1 VVVNDTRFL
10 RRNVA
15 ILQEAQV
22 ALNIAFGAILSAYIG
37 NSLAEIDN
45 RPFDHVVLARFFLLV
60 AVFILGLCLGN
71 SFILRG
77 EYRIGSLFLAVAFVA
92 AGFAHEEGRTLGFE
106 VVILRLLSACWFFA
120 LLGSDAVLT
129 AINYIH
135 HRNRK

>member
-10 RRNVA
+10 RRNIA

-45 RPFDHVVLARFFLLV
+45 RPFDHVALVRFFLAV

-77 EYRIGSLFLAVAFVA
+77 DYRVGSLFLTVALVA
-92 AGFAHEEGRTLGFE
+92 AVFAHTEGRTLGFE
-106 VVILRLLSACWFFA
+106 VVILRLLSVCWFVA

>member
-1 VVVNDTRFL
+1 VVVNDNRFL

-77 EYRIGSLFLAVAFVA
+77 EYRVGSLFLFVALVA
-92 AGFAHEEGRTLGFE
+92 AGFAHAEGRTLGFE
-106 VVILRLLSACWFFA
+106 VIILRLLSVCWFVA

>member
-1 VVVNDTRFL
+1 VVVSDHRFL

-45 RPFDHVVLARFFLLV
+45 RPFDHV
-60 AVFILGLCLGN
+60 LGLCLGN

-77 EYRIGSLFLAVAFVA
+77 EYRVGSLFLTVALVA
-92 AGFAHEEGRTLGFE
+92 AVFAHTEGRTLGFE
-106 VVILRLLSACWFFA
+106 VVILRLLSVCWFVA

-129 AINYIH
+129 VINYIH
-135 HRNRK
+135 HRNRT

>member
-1 VVVNDTRFL
+1 MNDTRFL
-10 RRNVA
+10 RRNTA

-77 EYRIGSLFLAVAFVA
+77 EYRAGSLFLAVALVA

-106 VVILRLLSACWFFA
+106 VVILRLLSACWFVA

-129 AINYIH
+129 AINYLH
-135 HRNRK
+135 HRNRT

>member
-1 VVVNDTRFL
+1 MNESRFL

-45 RPFDHVVLARFFLLV
+45 HPFDHAVLARFFLLV

-77 EYRIGSLFLAVAFVA
+77 EYRVGLLFLSVALVA

-106 VVILRLLSACWFFA
+106 VVILRLLSACWFVA